1 MPYRIDRNRNG
12 GGIILIRDDIPSR
25 VLTRHVFPDD
35 IEGLFI
41 ELNFKQVVTFWNMS
55 RAISKRLV
63 LLQ

>member
-12 GGIILIRDDIPSR
+12 GGIIFIRDDIPSR

-41 ELNFKQVVTFWNMS
+41 ELNFRQMVTFWNMS
-55 RAISKRLV
+55 PAISKGLA
-63 LLQ
+63 LLP

>member
-12 GGIILIRDDIPSR
+12 DGIIFIRDDIPSR

-41 ELNFKQVVTFWNMS
+41 ELNFRQMVTFWNMS
-55 RAISKRLV
+55 PAISKALA